1 MNWSI
6 AACVGRT
13 YIEAI
18 PMPKLMNVCQHP
30 DTPSTCQNHH
40 EIDSWLYQIVAKQ
53 TPKPK
58 QNQSFFWNC
67 NQKAQH
73 LYDVKQDN
81 CFLVKDPV
89 TTMQHPKEAARPNKD
104 WNHMWAHREWLTKE
118 HRITYCSL
126 LYWLPSVSNIK
137 TIFSQ
142 PPPIPTHIDK
152 RRKKTHTHTH
162 TTCWKW
168 PIFFQNEVFLIT
180 ITRPLPATPPCSP
193 HYYSPASH
201 HPP

>member
-1 MNWSI
+1 MKTKGKSNCPRKKEKKKEMNWSI
-6 AACVGRT
+6 AACIGRT

-40 EIDSWLYQIVAKQ
+40 EIDSWLYQIVAKE
-53 TPKPK
+53 TANPK

-67 NQKAQH
+67 NQKH
-73 LYDVKQDN
+73 SICMTKKKGN
-81 CFLVKDPV
+81 CFLVKNPV
-89 TTMQHPKEAARPNKD
+89 TTMQRPKETVRPNKH

-118 HRITYCSL
+118 HRLTICSL

-152 RRKKTHTHTH
+152 RRKKTRTHTH

-168 PIFFQNEVFLIT
+168 PN
-180 ITRPLPATPPCSP
+180 
-193 HYYSPASH
+193 
-201 HPP
+201 